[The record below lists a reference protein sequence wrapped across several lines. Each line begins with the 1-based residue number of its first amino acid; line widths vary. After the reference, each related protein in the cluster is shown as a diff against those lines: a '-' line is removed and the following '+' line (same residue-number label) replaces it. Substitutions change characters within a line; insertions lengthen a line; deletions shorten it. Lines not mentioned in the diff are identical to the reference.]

1 MWNEE
6 CEMKN
11 EKRQMVNKS
20 SGILKPRDDHDDV
33 ADDSRTKTV
42 TLKYFGEIPLC
53 AIPHS

>member
-1 MWNEE
+1 
-6 CEMKN
+6 MKN

-53 AIPHS
+53 AMPHS